1 MDIRLNVYDL
11 PNAARTNAM
20 LNTLG
25 IGLFHSGVEINN
37 VEYSFSAAGISRTTP
52 RLPEFGV
59 FKESIVIGRFT
70 GSINDVYLVIDRLRA
85 APFRVGAYDLISL
98 NCNSFSDALC
108 FALVDKHI
116 PEWVNRAANIAA
128 SIAPADSSSSSS
140 FSSGSGLLPALGTVS
155 SKSPIFGVKPPVA
168 VPAPAPAAA
177 PAAAASSS
185 GSSIF
190 SWLFGASA
198 STPSSGEATG
208 GAKATAPT
216 PAARQTGAV
225 VKEEIERVDRTKK
238 REMTEQQREM
248 LARLKNKT

>member
-25 IGLFHSGVEINN
+25 IGLYHSGVEINS
-37 VEYSFSAAGISRTTP
+37 VEYSFSAGGISRTTP

-70 GSINDVYLVIDRLRA
+70 GSLNDVYLQIDRLRGT
-85 APFRVGAYDLISL
+85 FRQGSYDLLLL

-108 FALVDKHI
+108 FALVDQHI

-128 SIAPADSSSSSS
+128 SIAPADGSSSSSS
-140 FSSGSGLLPALGTVS
+140 PSNAGLLPALGAIS

-168 VPAPAPAAA
+168 VPATPPAPAQGSFFSWLFWSSTSPGEAARGAKPPSPAPAA
-177 PAAAASSS
+177 
-185 GSSIF
+185 
-190 SWLFGASA
+190 
-198 STPSSGEATG
+198 
-208 GAKATAPT
+208 
-216 PAARQTGAV
+216 V
-225 VKEEIERVDRTKK
+225 VREEIERVDRTKK

-248 LARLKNKT
+248 LARLKNKS